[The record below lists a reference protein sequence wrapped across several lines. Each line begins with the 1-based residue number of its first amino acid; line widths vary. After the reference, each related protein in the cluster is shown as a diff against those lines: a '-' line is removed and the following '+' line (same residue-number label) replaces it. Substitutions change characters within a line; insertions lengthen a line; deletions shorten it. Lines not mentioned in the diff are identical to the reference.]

1 MMKTA
6 EVPSMKPED
15 RIQALKN
22 APRNGWVAFSE
33 DEERL
38 VAYGESYDE
47 VVRKS
52 EESGVFEPVVVKVPP
67 TWNDLVL

>member
-6 EVPSMKPED
+6 EVFPMSPEA
-15 RIQALKN
+15 RIEALKN

-38 VAYGESYDE
+38 VAYGTTYDE
-47 VVRKS
+47 VVKNA
-52 EESGVFEPVVVKVPP
+52 EASGVTEPVVVKVPP
-67 TWNDLVL
+67 TWNDMVL

>member
-1 MMKTA
+1 M
-6 EVPSMKPED
+6 SPEA
-15 RIQALKN
+15 RINALKN

-38 VAYGESYDE
+38 VAYGKTYDE
-47 VVRKS
+47 VVKLS
-52 EESGVFEPVVVKVPP
+52 EEKGVLEPVVVKVPP